1 MIPPRAGAPKYSG
14 KEVHNC
20 DRDAGD
26 DDSLPVVHHARGEEL
41 AAPRRQSP
49 RAHARRRNPL
59 SYDSFELDVRRRQT
73 DMRAASARMQL
84 ARSLRAS
91 RRPEIRP
98 LQVRVARA
106 LHAVADRL
114 EASTARPT

>member
-1 MIPPRAGAPKYSG
+1 M
-14 KEVHNC
+14 
-20 DRDAGD
+20 
-26 DDSLPVVHHARGEEL
+26 
-41 AAPRRQSP
+41 
-49 RAHARRRNPL
+49 
-59 SYDSFELDVRRRQT
+59 RRRQT

-98 LQVRVARA
+98 LQVRVARV

-114 EASTARPT
+114 EASAARAT